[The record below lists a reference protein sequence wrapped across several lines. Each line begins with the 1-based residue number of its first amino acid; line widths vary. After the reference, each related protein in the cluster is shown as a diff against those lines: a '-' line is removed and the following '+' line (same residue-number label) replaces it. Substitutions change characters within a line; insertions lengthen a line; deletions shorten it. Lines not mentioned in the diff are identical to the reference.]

1 MSVRD
6 SAERV
11 ALRKRSDGVTPFA
24 RSAEMYA
31 PAETPTKTSKSVI
44 EAFSSR
50 SSRAAR
56 APIS

>member
-1 MSVRD
+1 MSVRV

-11 ALRKRSDGVTPFA
+11 AFRKRSAGVTPFA

-31 PAETPTKTSKSVI
+31 PAETPTKTSKSVSD
-44 EAFSSR
+44 AFSRR
-50 SSRAAR
+50 SSRAAS